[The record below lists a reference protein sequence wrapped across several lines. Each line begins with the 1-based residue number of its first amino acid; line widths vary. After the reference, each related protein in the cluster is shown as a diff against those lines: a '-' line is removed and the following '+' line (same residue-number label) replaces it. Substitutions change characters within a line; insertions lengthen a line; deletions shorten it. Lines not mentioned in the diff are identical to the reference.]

1 MSVIPARRW
10 SAGRGWGHGSSRGQR
25 AGDRAATAGAC
36 VRVPP
41 EFVAEANELIAAC
54 SGGEIA
60 RRALGC
66 RRQITSAAPLNDPRG
81 QREHRAHR
89 GRDGGIR

>member
-1 MSVIPARRW
+1 VSFL
-10 SAGRGWGHGSSRGQR
+10 
-25 AGDRAATAGAC
+25 RAAGVPAEVGGTDRVVASALVTAAMAGAC

-66 RRQITSAAPLNDPRG
+66 RRQITSDAP
-81 QREHRAHR
+81 
-89 GRDGGIR
+89 